1 MRPRVASVLSV
12 IAIAAI
18 AVAAFVAA
26 QERLE
31 SRPERDDV
39 NSVDY
44 ARVRIRTH
52 FGLDEGI
59 VMESVWAYCHATVDG
74 TRLARPITRLG
85 DEEFE
90 LVLEP
95 SMGQQA
101 RRRFR
106 GCVNDGI
113 VDRAKTQLVSLERV
127 PRAEAGI

>member
-1 MRPRVASVLSV
+1 VTSRVITTLSVLALAAV
-12 IAIAAI
+12 AIATVAI
-18 AVAAFVAA
+18 VRE
-26 QERLE
+26 QLE
-31 SRPERDDV
+31 SRPERNDV
-39 NSVDY
+39 TSVDY
-44 ARVRIRTH
+44 VRVRIRTH
-52 FGLDEGI
+52 FGLDEEL
-59 VMESVWAYCHATVDG
+59 VMDSVWAYCHATIDG

-95 SMGQQA
+95 SMGEQA

-113 VDRAKTQLVSLERV
+113 ADRAQTHLVSLERV